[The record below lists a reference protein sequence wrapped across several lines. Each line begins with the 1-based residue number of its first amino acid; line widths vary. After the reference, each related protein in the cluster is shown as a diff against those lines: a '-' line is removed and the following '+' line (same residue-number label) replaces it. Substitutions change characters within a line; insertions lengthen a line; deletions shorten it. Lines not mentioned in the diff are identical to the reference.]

1 MNKIKNWIQIK
12 ICTIDSKMDAI
23 GNNMVDLG
31 LHYKLFKASNITRLN
46 ICFEQTSVT
55 QIKYLPYFAL
65 VYIYPFLTRYLKF
78 IYSEK
83 ATKFCEIFTLLLSY
97 VVPVKSKVK
106 IFAKF
111 CGLLSRIYVWT
122 LIYLFECILADLVIF
137 INNTVHLFF
146 SYKTL
151 TRKLFWIYAQNIGM
165 FLDNAIHNGLGEH
178 GLIWKTKKRV

>member
-1 MNKIKNWIQIK
+1 
-12 ICTIDSKMDAI
+12 MDAI
-23 GNNMVDLG
+23 DNNMVDLG

-55 QIKYLPYFAL
+55 QIEYLPYFAL

-111 CGLLSRIYVWT
+111 CGLLRIHELY
-122 LIYLFECILADLVIF
+122 
-137 INNTVHLFF
+137 
-146 SYKTL
+146 
-151 TRKLFWIYAQNIGM
+151 
-165 FLDNAIHNGLGEH
+165 
-178 GLIWKTKKRV
+178 